1 MTESNNTRRLAEFSA
16 NLKFQDLPDDV
27 VAKLKLLTLNIIGKA
42 FAGSTT
48 SLGKK
53 YLQLGQAIGG
63 GSGDA
68 GVIASDVRLSCP
80 AATYVNSGYATA
92 LDYDDTL
99 HWALIHPG
107 NAAVTSGLAVGSA
120 NDRSGQDFLT
130 ALVLGYEVGGRI
142 ALACQ
147 PSVERFKDVW
157 GLGNQSFTSA
167 PVVGRLLNLD
177 SQQMY
182 SALGIT
188 GVYSAVPSAWTY
200 LGPGTRPMREVKMAW
215 GWSAMVGV
223 TGATAASFDLN
234 MQQEISIFD
243 SEEGWHLMH
252 GADKVEREKL
262 TDGLGERWD
271 VLTTAYKA
279 YSACYLIFGVC
290 DAVKVAMGDRQ
301 VRPEDIEKII
311 VSGGEW
317 ITKRL
322 SDTNPAGAVDAQ
334 FSTEWCVS
342 MVIMQVPPGPEWCSD
357 AMLQNTAAR
366 ELTKRVECQLDEK
379 ADAAWLDDGKSLNS
393 VKIVLKGGEELFG
406 QVDEPKG
413 EPGNPI
419 TEDEVRETF
428 HRLAAYA
435 IDATRAK
442 QIERVVDELDSLGNI
457 TELTNLL

>member
-1 MTESNNTRRLAEFSA
+1 MNYTRGLAEFAA
-16 NLKFQDLPDDV
+16 NIKFEDLPEEV
-27 VAKLKLLTLNIIGKA
+27 VDRLKLLTLNILGKA

-53 YLQLGQAIGG
+53 YLQLGSAIGG
-63 GSGDA
+63 DGGQA
-68 GVIASDVRLSCP
+68 KVIASNMRLTCP

-120 NDRSGQDFLT
+120 NGKSGRDFLT

-147 PSVERFKDVW
+147 PSVDRFKDVW

-167 PVVGRLLNLD
+167 PVVGRLLGLD
-177 SQQMY
+177 SEKMY

-223 TGATAASFDLN
+223 TGATAASIGLS
-234 MQQEISIFD
+234 MGQEVSIFD

-290 DAVKVAMGDRQ
+290 DAVKVALGGRNVAPD
-301 VRPEDIEKII
+301 EIDKIT

-322 SDTNPAGAVDAQ
+322 SDTDPTGPVDAQ

-342 MVIMQVPPGPEWCSD
+342 MVIMQIPPGPEWCSD
-357 AMLQNTAAR
+357 EMLANATAR
-366 ELTKRVECQLDEK
+366 VLTKRVECSFDEN

-393 VKIVLKGGEELFG
+393 VEIILKSGEVLRGS
-406 QVDEPKG
+406 VDDPQG

-428 HRLAAYA
+428 HRLSAYA
-435 IDATRAK
+435 IDSTRAK
-442 QIERVVDELDSLGNI
+442 KIEAVVDGLDGLSDVSEL
-457 TELTNLL
+457 TELL

>member
-1 MTESNNTRRLAEFSA
+1 MNYTRTLADFSA
-16 NLKFQDLPDDV
+16 KIEFDDLPQEV
-27 VAKLKLLTLNIIGKA
+27 VDRLKLLTLNILGKA

-53 YLQLGQAIGG
+53 YLQLGSAIGG
-63 GSGDA
+63 EGGKA
-68 GVIASDVRLSCP
+68 KVIASSTRLTCP

-107 NAAVTSGLAVGSA
+107 NASVTSGLAIGSEHGK
-120 NDRSGQDFLT
+120 SGRDFLT

-167 PVVGRLLNLD
+167 PVVGRLLGLD
-177 SQQMY
+177 ADQMY

-223 TGATAASFDLN
+223 TGATAASLGLT
-234 MQQEISIFD
+234 MGQEVSIFD
-243 SEEGWHLMH
+243 SDEGWHLMH

-262 TDGLGERWD
+262 VDGLGSRWD

-290 DAVKVAMGDRQ
+290 DAVMVALGGRAVTADE
-301 VRPEDIEKII
+301 VEKIT

-322 SDTNPAGAVDAQ
+322 SDTDPTGPVDAQ

-342 MVIMQVPPGPEWCSD
+342 MVILGVPPGPEWCSD
-357 AMLQNTAAR
+357 QMLADATARA
-366 ELTKRVECQLDEK
+366 LTKRVVCSFDEK

-393 VKIVLKGGEELFG
+393 VEIVLKSGEVLTG
-406 QVDEPKG
+406 SVDEPKG

-435 IDATRAK
+435 IEPEKATK
-442 QIERVVDELDSLGNI
+442 IEQVVDRLESLADVSEL
-457 TELTNLL
+457 TELL

>member
-1 MTESNNTRRLAEFSA
+1 MNSTGTLAEFA
-16 NLKFQDLPDDV
+16 AGIQFKDLPPEV
-27 VAKLKLLTLNIIGKA
+27 VDRLKLLTLNIVGKA
-42 FAGSTT
+42 FAGSAT
-48 SLGKK
+48 SLGAK
-53 YLQLGQAIGG
+53 YLKLGQAMGG
-63 GSGDA
+63 GSSDA
-68 GVIASDVRLSCP
+68 RVIASDITLSCP

-120 NDRSGQDFLT
+120 HNRSGKDFLT

-142 ALACQ
+142 ALAAQ

-167 PVVGRLLNLD
+167 PVVGRLLNLSAD
-177 SQQMY
+177 QMY

-188 GVYSAVPSAWTY
+188 GVYSVVPSAWTY

-223 TGATAASFDLN
+223 TGATAASLDLT
-234 MQQEISIFD
+234 MQQELSIFD

-252 GADKVEREKL
+252 GADKMESEKM

-290 DAVKVAMGDRQ
+290 DAVQVAIGDRSIG
-301 VRPEDIEKII
+301 PEDVEKVV

-322 SDTNPAGAVDAQ
+322 SDTSPVGPVDAQ

-342 MVIMQVPPGPEWCSD
+342 MIIMQIPPGPEWCSD
-357 AMLQNTAAR
+357 ETMANPVAR
-366 ELTKRVECQLDEK
+366 ALTKRVEVAFDEH

-393 VKIVLKGGEELFG
+393 VTIVLKNGEELTG
-406 QVDEPKG
+406 AVDEPKG

-419 TEDEVRETF
+419 TESEVRETF

-435 IDATRAK
+435 VDADRAAKIEQVIDRLDTLEN
-442 QIERVVDELDSLGNI
+442 ISEL
-457 TELTNLL
+457 TELL

>member
-1 MTESNNTRRLAEFSA
+1 MRL
-16 NLKFQDLPDDV
+16 
-27 VAKLKLLTLNIIGKA
+27 T
-42 FAGSTT
+42 
-48 SLGKK
+48 
-53 YLQLGQAIGG
+53 
-63 GSGDA
+63 
-68 GVIASDVRLSCP
+68 CP

-120 NDRSGQDFLT
+120 HGKSGKDFLT

-167 PVVGRLLNLD
+167 PVVGRLLGLD
-177 SQQMY
+177 AEKMY

-223 TGATAASFDLN
+223 TGATAASVGLS
-234 MQQEISIFD
+234 MRQEVSIFD

-262 TDGLGERWD
+262 IDGLGKRWD

-290 DAVKVAMGDRQ
+290 DAVKVALGGRQ
-301 VRPEDIEKII
+301 IAPEDIEKIT

-322 SDTNPAGAVDAQ
+322 SDTDPKGPVDAQ

-342 MVIMQVPPGPEWCSD
+342 MVIMQIPPGPEWCSD
-357 AMLQNTAAR
+357 EALANGTARA
-366 ELTKRVECQLDEK
+366 LAKRVECSFDET

-393 VKIVLKGGEELFG
+393 VEIVLKGGEVLSG
-406 QVDEPKG
+406 SVDEPKG

-428 HRLAAYA
+428 HRLSAYA
-435 IDATRAK
+435 IDAARAK
-442 QIERVVDELDSLGNI
+442 QIERVVDGLDGLSDVSEL
-457 TELTNLL
+457 TELL